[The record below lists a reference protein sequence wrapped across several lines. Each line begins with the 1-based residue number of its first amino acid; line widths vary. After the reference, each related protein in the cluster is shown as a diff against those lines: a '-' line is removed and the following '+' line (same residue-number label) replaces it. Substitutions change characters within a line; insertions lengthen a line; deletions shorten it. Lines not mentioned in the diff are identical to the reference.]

1 MKYWLSRVLREA
13 RERSQIS
20 RQQLATVAGL
30 DSSTISRF
38 EQAASWPQQVDRLVA
53 AYAHMCSIQ
62 DGRELWTAALHAWR
76 THGSPPTLGELTAAQ
91 QYVLLA
97 LQASA
102 QQPQPA
108 PPQQPPGPTTDTKTI
123 LKRHSGSR
131 PAPAPDRP

>member
-13 RERSQIS
+13 RERAQIS

-38 EQAASWPQQVDRLVA
+38 EQAASWPQHIDRLVA
-53 AYAHMCSIQ
+53 AYAHMCRIE

-76 THGSPPTLGELTAAQ
+76 AHGSPPALGELTAAQ

-108 PPQQPPGPTTDTKTI
+108 TLQQPPGPTADTETT

-131 PAPAPDRP
+131 AAPAPDHP